1 MKKVNRV
8 LCLAA
13 FLLITLVVWRNER
26 KKAADHELVNG

>member
-13 FLLITLVVWRNER
+13 FLFITLVVWRNER

>member
-1 MKKVNRV
+1 MKKINRV

>member
-1 MKKVNRV
+1 MKKINRV

-26 KKAADHELVNG
+26 KAADHELVNG